1 MGTLSFH
8 VTKYGKNRGSGA
20 GSVQSSNYRVSGA
33 FTTSTTAANLTD
45 STAAPV
51 QLGAGEVLSMLA
63 DEAMRI
69 RCGGTAATATNG
81 IYIPANVP
89 VDIECD
95 NPGTVSVIDVA

>member
-8 VTKYGKNRGSGA
+8 ITKYGKNRGSGA
-20 GSVQSSNYRVSGA
+20 GSVQSSDYRVSGA
-33 FTTSTTAANLTD
+33 FTTSTSAGNLTD
-45 STAAPV
+45 SAAATV
-51 QLGAGEVLSMLA
+51 NMGAGEVISMFA

-69 RCGGTAATATNG
+69 RFGGTAATATNG
-81 IYIPANVP
+81 MFIPASIP

>member
-1 MGTLSFH
+1 MGVLSFH

-20 GSVQSSNYRVSGA
+20 ATVQSSDYRVSGA

-45 STAAPV
+45 SAAATV
-51 QLGAGEVLSMLA
+51 QLGPGELLSVFA

-69 RCGGTAATATNG
+69 RIGGAAATATNG
-81 IYIPANVP
+81 IFIPASIP
-89 VDIECD
+89 IDIECD

>member
-20 GSVQSSNYRVSGA
+20 ATVQSSDYRTSGD

-45 STAAPV
+45 STAATV
-51 QLGAGEVLSMLA
+51 TLGAGEVLCVFA

-69 RCGGTAATATNG
+69 RIGGAAATATNG
-81 IYIPANVP
+81 INIPASIP
-89 VDIECD
+89 VEIECN
-95 NPGTVSVIDVA
+95 NPGTVSVIDKA

>member
-8 VTKYGKNRGSGA
+8 ITKYGKNRGSGA
-20 GSVQSSNYRVSGA
+20 GSVQSSDYRVSGD

-45 STAAPV
+45 STAATV
-51 QLGAGEVLSMLA
+51 TMGAGEVISVFA

-69 RCGGTAATATNG
+69 RFGGGVATATNG
-81 IYIPANVP
+81 INIPANVP

-95 NPGTVSVIDVA
+95 NPGTISVIDKA